1 MNVNEPEAED
11 PTPNPVK
18 PPNFWGPGASCDVYK
33 FSRRATWVVPLTLS
47 ALAAGA
53 GGAANPLNEAAFAVV
68 PASARLGRPRILEWV
83 RSQEKLTRPSHTVS

>member
-1 MNVNEPEAED
+1 MNEPEAED

-18 PPNFWGPGASCDVYK
+18 PPNFWGPGAS
-33 FSRRATWVVPLTLS
+33 LS

-68 PASARLGRPRILEWV
+68 PASARLGRPRICL
-83 RSQEKLTRPSHTVS
+83 LTKAESSAF